1 MVSGA
6 VVVLKLFAAPT
17 TCDSAAKLVTSFV
30 MPLMVAVPGFAEV
43 RRMFP
48 LEGRALPSAARTWM
62 PLMVSVSAFEVPP
75 TESVTVAVVLVT
87 AIEAAVMSLPEVND
101 TLPAP
106 GLKAQPLGAVRM
118 RVLLV
123 PVANSPLLAPLS
135 AMTMFP
141 SVVYCGDVALAA
153 LSADKL

>member
-1 MVSGA
+1 MVMGA
-6 VVVLKLFAAPT
+6 VVKPNFAAAPA

-48 LEGRALPSAARTWM
+48 LEGRALPLVARTWM

-75 TESVTVAVVLVT
+75 TESVTVMVVLVT
-87 AIEAAVMSLPEVND
+87 AIEAAVMSLPEANE

-106 GLKAQPLGAVRM
+106 GLKAQPLGAVRLS
-118 RVLLV
+118 VLFV
-123 PVANSPLLAPLS
+123 PVRKSLLLAPLS
-135 AMTMFP
+135 PTTMFP

-153 LSADKL
+153 